1 LGALLGTGSGIDPAA
16 GCGLPADMACCGDTP
31 ISGSFLMAENSW
43 NGFLRLSL
51 VSCPI
56 RLSVSTEENELTE
69 REHKA
74 FEAMTSKV
82 IDLDHFVSRGEIDPL
97 YLRTSYYVL
106 PDGELAAEALR
117 VIAEKMTAKGL
128 AGIARVT
135 LHNRKRLVMF
145 EPRGAGMVMF
155 TLHNADE
162 VHAAEFDTKRQENI
176 DPEMLDITESIV
188 ERRTTKFDPAVLL
201 DKP

>member
-1 LGALLGTGSGIDPAA
+1 
-16 GCGLPADMACCGDTP
+16 MAQKG
-31 ISGSFLMAENSW
+31 W

-56 RLSVSTEENELTE
+56 SLSHATDENEVSE
-69 REHKA
+69 NQDKA
-74 FEAMTSKV
+74 FEAMASKI
-82 IDLDHFVSRGEIDPL
+82 IDLDHFVSRAEIDPL
-97 YLRTSYYVL
+97 YLGSSYYVL
-106 PDGELAAEALR
+106 PDGELAADSLR
-117 VIAEKMTAKGL
+117 VIAEKMAAQGL
-128 AGIARVT
+128 AAIGRVT

-162 VHAAEFDTKRQENI
+162 VHAAEFDTKRQENL
-176 DPEMLDITESIV
+176 DPEMLDITDSII
-188 ERRTTKFDPAVLL
+188 ERRKTDFDPARLL

>member
-1 LGALLGTGSGIDPAA
+1 
-16 GCGLPADMACCGDTP
+16 
-31 ISGSFLMAENSW
+31 
-43 NGFLRLSL
+43 
-51 VSCPI
+51 
-56 RLSVSTEENELTE
+56 
-69 REHKA
+69 
-74 FEAMTSKV
+74 MTSKI

-176 DPEMLDITESIV
+176 DPEMLDITDSIV
-188 ERRTTKFDPAVLL
+188 ERRTTNFDPAVLL